1 MSVLIGLNFKGD
13 FYMSKQIKKV
23 IGAVIVLSML
33 CCIFAGC
40 STIHS
45 NGGTLSENLSNDNS
59 PIASDKVF
67 KIGICQLVQH
77 DSLDAATNGFMAALK
92 DKLGDNVEFNLQNA
106 AGDSPTCSTIA
117 TQFALDGVD
126 LIMAN
131 ATPALQ
137 AAMSATADIPIVAT
151 SITDFAT
158 AIEADNWTGKT
169 GINVTGTSDLM
180 PIPTQALMFKELLPN
195 VKNIGILYCS
205 AEPNSKYQADAIT
218 AEFDKLGLNYKIYT
232 VADTN
237 EVASVVTLA
246 CLETDALYIPTDN
259 TFVSA
264 TATVHEIASNA
275 KTPIITSDEGSAAI
289 CAIATLSVS
298 YYDIGYEAGL
308 MAYEILVNDVDPAEM
323 EIRYASNPTKKFIE
337 ANCNALNITVPSD
350 YEKLVVSAKQ

>member
-1 MSVLIGLNFKGD
+1 
-13 FYMSKQIKKV
+13 MSKNIKRV

-40 STIHS
+40 SVIPS
-45 NGGTLSENLSNDNS
+45 NEGISSENDSNINS
-59 PIASDKVF
+59 SVDSDKVF
-67 KIGICQLVQH
+67 KVGICQLVQH

-117 TQFALDGVD
+117 TQFAIDEVD

-169 GINVTGTSDLM
+169 GVNVTGTSDLM
-180 PIPTQALMFKELLPN
+180 PIATQASMFKELLPN
-195 VKNIGILYCS
+195 AKKIGILYCS
-205 AEPNSKYQADAIT
+205 AEPNSKYQADVMT
-218 AEFDKLGLNYKIYT
+218 SELTKLGFGYEIYT

-246 CLETDALYIPTDN
+246 CSETDAIYIPTDN

-275 KTPIITSDEGSAAI
+275 KTPIITSDEGSAVV
-289 CAIATLSVS
+289 CAIATLSVN

-308 MAYEILVNDVDPAEM
+308 MAYEILVNDADPAEM
-323 EIRYASNPTKKFIE
+323 EIRYASNPTKKYIE
-337 ANCNALNITVPSD
+337 ANCNALNITVPAD
-350 YEKLVVSAKQ
+350 YEKLVVSAEK